1 MALRINGFSTR
12 QALVGSLMLLL
23 GSVGIFWSSIALPL
37 SWHIAP
43 AREISARIIG
53 DDRFKPEALAEMQT
67 RMAFISQPIV
77 LPPELTYA
85 KALLAVCIAEEATQR
100 YNLDKAD
107 LEVDAAEVL
116 LRAAL
121 TINPKNSLLWLML
134 YSVATMHRGFDLSY
148 LSYLEQ
154 SYALGANEGWVALR
168 RNSLALASFPLLN
181 SATQQSANSEFAAIL
196 NSGFVDVAAINLMRV
211 GPVARDGLLK
221 GLDRVDITPREALA
235 RKLLRDGVSVS
246 VPGVKLDERLW
257 R

>member
-1 MALRINGFSTR
+1 
-12 QALVGSLMLLL
+12 MLLL
-23 GSVGIFWSSIALPL
+23 GFAGISWSSIALPP
-37 SWHIAP
+37 SWHIASS
-43 AREISARIIG
+43 REISARIIG
-53 DDRFKPEALAEMQT
+53 DDRFKPGILAELQM
-67 RMAFISQPIV
+67 RMAAISQPTV
-77 LPPELTYA
+77 LPPELPYA
-85 KALLAVCIAEEATQR
+85 KALVAVRTADEAAQR

-121 TINPKNSLLWLML
+121 TINPNDSFLWLML
-134 YSVATMHRGFDLSY
+134 YSVATMRHGFDLKY
-148 LSYLEQ
+148 LGYLEQ

-168 RNSLALASFPLLN
+168 RNSLALASFSLLN
-181 SATQQSANSEFAAIL
+181 SATQHSANSEFAAIL

-235 RKLLRDGVSVS
+235 RRLLRDGVSVS
-246 VPGVKLDERLW
+246 VPGVKLDQRLW